1 MSSKLVAFRLPE
13 ELIAAV
19 DAQAKA
25 TGQDRTAV
33 VVQSLKQVFGAQT
46 PEPNTV
52 AELQDQITEVTRK
65 VARLTEQLATLTQET
80 RSNSRIIQRI
90 TTLELERTSTS

>member
-33 VVQSLKQVFGAQT
+33 VVQSLKQVFGFQL
-46 PEPNTV
+46 PQPNTV
-52 AELQDQITEVTRK
+52 EELQDQMNELTRK
-65 VARLTEQLATLTQET
+65 VARLTEQLATLSQET

-90 TTLELERTSTS
+90 TTLELERTSKP

>member
-13 ELIAAV
+13 ELIEAV
-19 DAQAKA
+19 DAQARA

-33 VVQSLKQVFGAQT
+33 VVQSLKRVFGFQS

-52 AELQDQITEVTRK
+52 QELQGQMNEVMKK
-65 VARLTEQLATLTQET
+65 VARLTEQLATLSQET

-90 TTLELERTSTS
+90 TTLELERTSKP